1 MKYVLLI
8 FLLLTATLS
17 FSQNTDKA
25 LSQFSG
31 LIYNES
37 NNSNVPYV
45 TIINLSNGN
54 RAYQADYRGY
64 FSFVLREGDT
74 VLFKSI
80 GYRNE
85 VVAIPLNLSE
95 KKYTIY
101 LKMKPEVINLPV
113 VTILP
118 WANIDEF
125 NRDFMTMKFADDDL
139 EIAKKNVSRSAM
151 LALMKNLPRDAGE
164 MQAYTFQGNHYKLSN
179 QNINMRGANPLLNP
193 FVWGALMKQI
203 FDGDKSRSD

>member
-139 EIAKKNVSRSAM
+139 EIAKKNVSRS
-151 LALMKNLPRDAGE
+151 DAGE